1 VSKGKPSKD
10 EQEGL
15 QPGDDTEEPGSST
28 KAAGGKANNIKGKKS
43 RVARGVY
50 ADGDGQAEIEAEMP
64 RAPPRGVDSTPRSK
78 LGDTKKTK
86 TKKASRPVD
95 DEGDETWM

>member
-1 VSKGKPSKD
+1 
-10 EQEGL
+10 
-15 QPGDDTEEPGSST
+15 
-28 KAAGGKANNIKGKKS
+28 
-43 RVARGVY
+43 
-50 ADGDGQAEIEAEMP
+50 MP

-95 DEGDETWM
+95 DEGDEPWM